1 MKTGRIIKSAFRGLG
16 RNKLRTFLM
25 MIGIVIGITALTIVV
40 SAGLGAQK
48 RVMERVKKFGL
59 DSLMV
64 FAGGGQEMGRP
75 SSGQQ
80 VTTLKIEDAEA
91 LKREIKSIVYIAP
104 FNRKGE
110 TEVKY
115 QDKTTTTTVSGVT
128 PSWAPVWDW
137 DAKVGDFITDE
148 DLDSRAFVCVVG
160 ETVRKE
166 LFGTSDPVGE
176 KIRIGNLLFEVKGIM
191 QDKGTSPGGGD
202 MDNRIYVPL
211 TTFMRRVANV
221 DYITNI
227 KVRLKSYKD
236 IDRAVE
242 EIQSLLRERHKIAAG
257 LPDDFTVRTSD
268 EVKQMAEK
276 VAGTFNILL
285 VLIAGVSLVAGGV
298 VVANIMLISVNER
311 KKEIGLRM
319 AVGAQRKN
327 IMLQFLLETTA
338 ITLTGGV
345 IGIALGVV
353 GSKILAAATKMPTTL
368 SWESIVLGVVFS
380 SAVGLVAGLQPAKRA
395 ASLQPVEALRS

>member
-91 LKREIKSIVYIAP
+91 LKREIKSIVDIAP

-242 EIQSLLRERHKIAAG
+242 EIQPLLRERHKIAAG

-276 VAGTFNILL
+276 VAGTFNMLL
-285 VLIAGVSLVAGGV
+285 VLIAGISLVAGGV

-311 KKEIGLRM
+311 KKEIGLRK
-319 AVGAQRKN
+319 AVGARRKN
-327 IMLQFLLETTA
+327 IMLQFLLEATA

-345 IGIALGVV
+345 IGIVLGVV
-353 GSKILAAATKMPTTL
+353 GSKILAALTKMPTAL

-380 SAVGLVAGLQPAKRA
+380 SAVGFVAGLQPARRA